1 MIPESMVKCLNE
13 DSLFSPALELLLETL
28 CGAERFLFSNVVCRA
43 TETKTLCFRRRW
55 GWCGAAE
62 RFVGRNVVC
71 RATLVRPGYD
81 GVPKQRLSVPAGVR
95 ICRSLGFV
103 SQRVFLCVYSPETEV
118 RCMHVDMLLR
128 QVAG

>member
-1 MIPESMVKCLNE
+1 MIPESMAKCRNE
-13 DSLFSPALELLLETL
+13 DSLFSPALGLLLETL
-28 CGAERFLFSNVVCRA
+28 CG
-43 TETKTLCFRRRW
+43 
-55 GWCGAAE
+55 AE